1 MSRRSL
7 KNRYNRKIVAI
18 GDSFGL
24 TFPIEHIDE
33 LDWKKGKEVKTKV
46 HDGFWIVC
54 DKNSNFEDLS
64 FNDNNS
70 VQSED
75 NEALTNQLTEQ
86 VMDLKEKLKTAENK
100 VKKAN
105 AKIKELET
113 KLNQQQ
119 GNLF

>member
-7 KNRYNRKIVAI
+7 KNRFNRKIVAI

-46 HDGFWIVC
+46 IDGYWVVC
-54 DKNSNFEDLS
+54 DKSMDFDALTGNTTAQIDTQALAALS
-64 FNDNNS
+64 AE
-70 VQSED
+70 V
-75 NEALTNQLTEQ
+75 EALKKQ
-86 VMDLKEKLKTAENK
+86 VQDEEAKT
-100 VKKAN
+100 KKAK